1 MTDSIDVSPY
11 LFEKV
16 PDLKTLGAC
25 AKAKRKHE
33 RISIKRLAAITGCS
47 HVAVI
52 ELERGSGK
60 LNISTAWR
68 ILDALGLIDSREKA
82 GIISLEIKDQA

>member
-1 MTDSIDVSPY
+1 MTDSIDITPY
-11 LFEKV
+11 LIEKV
-16 PDLKTLGAC
+16 PDLKILGGR
-25 AKAKRKHE
+25 AKAKRKQE
-33 RISIKRLAAITGCS
+33 GISIKRLGAIAGCS

-68 ILDALGLIDSREKA
+68 ILGALGLIDNT
-82 GIISLEIKDQA
+82 